1 MGKGA
6 DAAQRTQAT
15 DANAVA
21 RMFGRIAPTYDLLN
35 HLLSFGRDRAW
46 RRRTAARLDPGRR
59 RRILDLAT
67 GTGDLLIAIL
77 RRHPPLD
84 EAVGLDISEQML
96 AICRRKLHR
105 QGLDG
110 SAQLLCADA
119 SRAPFADG
127 SFDAVTMAFGI
138 RNTADTP
145 ATLREIY
152 RLLKPGGEALILE
165 FSLPNGRCMR
175 WCYVQYLRLVVPI
188 LGRLVSGDREAYRY
202 LDRSIE
208 AYHQPDRFVSFLQE
222 AGFRHVAVTPL
233 TFGVASIYQGTKG

>member
-15 DANAVA
+15 DTNAVA

-46 RRRTAARLDPGRR
+46 RRRTAARLDAGRR
-59 RRILDLAT
+59 RRVLDLAT

-77 RRHPPLD
+77 KRHPHLD
-84 EAVGLDISEQML
+84 EAVGLDISEEML
-96 AICRRKLHR
+96 AICRRKLRR
-105 QGLDG
+105 QRLDG
-110 SAQLLCADA
+110 SVELLLADA
-119 SRAPFADG
+119 SKAPFADG

-145 ATLREIY
+145 ATLQEIY
-152 RLLKPGGEALILE
+152 RLLKPGGEILILE
-165 FSLPNGRCMR
+165 FSLPKGSCMR
-175 WCYVQYLRLVVPI
+175 WCYVQYLRFVVSI
-188 LGRLVSGDREAYRY
+188 VGRLISGDPEAYRY

-208 AYHQPDRFVSFLQE
+208 AYHQPARFVSFMQE
-222 AGFRHVAVTPL
+222 AGFRDVTVTPL
-233 TFGVASIYQGTKG
+233 TFGVASIYQGIKG